1 MRELIRTLPSRHTTL
16 PSPRHTTLILLT
28 VLTQFLLLTPP
39 ATAAPVVAT
48 PTIVPF
54 SDWAPATC
62 PTPTGEDPA
71 PTKRLVVH
79 HTHEPV
85 AHTPD
90 EVLPALAEACSAHVD
105 RGFSTIGYHYIVD
118 PWGTIYQGRGG
129 MPLGDGSAPTTQA
142 QGAHVAGT
150 NGGAVGVVFLG
161 DHENRPP
168 TAASLEVATQL
179 MAWLLEPTGQDPS
192 ARVGVESSGVG
203 SARHAGHMDLD
214 IVAGHSASNNTKCP
228 GKHLRALLP
237 EISDRMRQ
245 TLAGETPTGWT
256 GLAVDTVGTPNGDP
270 APASAGVLPA
280 PAKGKGQGAQN
291 GKGQGAD
298 KAKGQGAPV
307 GKERDV
313 PDAIGPV
320 ASAGEVVAR
329 DLRENGLGSLAERVS
344 ARP

>member
-1 MRELIRTLPSRHTTL
+1 MRELIRNLPIRHTTL
-16 PSPRHTTLILLT
+16 PSSRHTTLILLT
-28 VLTQFLLLTPP
+28 VLTQFLLLAPP

-62 PTPTGEDPA
+62 PTPTGGDPA

-85 AHTPD
+85 ARTPE

-105 RGFSTIGYHYIVD
+105 RGFSTLGYHYVVD
-118 PWGTIYQGRGG
+118 PWGRIYQGRGG
-129 MPLGDGSAPTTQA
+129 MPRDDGSAPTSQA

-161 DHENRPP
+161 DHENQPP
-168 TAASLEVATQL
+168 TAAALEVATQL
-179 MAWLLEPTGQDPS
+179 LSWLLEPTGQDPS

-214 IVAGHSASNNTKCP
+214 IVTGHSASNNTKCP
-228 GKHLRALLP
+228 GEHLRKLLP

-245 TLAGETPTGWT
+245 TLAGETPAGWA
-256 GLAVDTVGTPNGDP
+256 GLAVDAVGKPKGS
-270 APASAGVLPA
+270 PASAAKGVLPA
-280 PAKGKGQGAQN
+280 PANKGKGQG
-291 GKGQGAD
+291 KGQGQGA
-298 KAKGQGAPV
+298 ANRKGQGAPA
-307 GKERDV
+307 GKD
-313 PDAIGPV
+313 PAAPAAIGPV
-320 ASAGEVVAR
+320 ASAAEVVSR
-329 DLRENGLGSLAERVS
+329 GLRANGLDSLAERVFT
-344 ARP
+344 RP